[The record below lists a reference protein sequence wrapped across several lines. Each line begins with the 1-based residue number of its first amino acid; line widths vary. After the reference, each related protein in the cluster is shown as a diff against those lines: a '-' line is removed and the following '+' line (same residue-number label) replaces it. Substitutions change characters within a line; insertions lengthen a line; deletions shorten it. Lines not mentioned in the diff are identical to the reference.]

1 MKERDIANSLY
12 DLSQKMVFIGY
23 FIVKM
28 EILLPSGKKEVDFI
42 INMEI
47 LLRVEKLRLTLKL
60 S

>member
-1 MKERDIANSLY
+1 MYARDIANSLY
-12 DLSQKMVFIGY
+12 ALSQKMVFFGY